1 MKHLSQGSH
10 PRVKAIEVN
19 FRTPLIS
26 LVVAAATGLL
36 LSIDVPKPLNANASE
51 IEIST
56 ALLESGSRSQE
67 IKENHP
73 EWLKSLRGVY
83 YGKLE
88 SAGSTVDVETTF
100 NFVGSVPFTGSYLYA
115 ESGEL
120 VRGSLQKCSPLP
132 ERKLDCEW
140 NDKQGK
146 GSLNIQFSETLG
158 SFEGVWT
165 GEKWN
170 MFESSEG
177 YLWEGKK

>member
-1 MKHLSQGSH
+1 MRHQAFMK
-10 PRVKAIEVN
+10 A
-19 FRTPLIS
+19 
-26 LVVAAATGLL
+26 LVVVSATGLL
-36 LSIDVPKPLNANASE
+36 LSIEVPKPLNANASE

-56 ALLESGSRSQE
+56 ALLDSGSRSQE
-67 IKENHP
+67 IKESHP

-120 VRGSLQKCSPLP
+120 VRGSLKKCSPLP
-132 ERKLDCEW
+132 EMKLNCDW
-140 NDKQGK
+140 HDRNGQ
-146 GSLNIQFSETLG
+146 GSLNIQFSETAA
-158 SFEGVWT
+158 SFKGIWT

-170 MFESSEG
+170 MFDSSEG
-177 YLWEGKK
+177 SLWEGQK

>member
-1 MKHLSQGSH
+1 MRSYKS
-10 PRVKAIEVN
+10 A
-19 FRTPLIS
+19 IS
-26 LVVAAATGLL
+26 LAVVAATGLL

-56 ALLESGSRSQE
+56 VLLDSGSRSQE

-120 VRGSLQKCSPLP
+120 VRGSLQECSPLP
-132 ERKLDCEW
+132 ELKLGCEW
-140 NDKQGK
+140 HDKNRK
-146 GSLNIQFSETLG
+146 GSLNIQFSTSLRSFKGMWTPAIGWGLG
-158 SFEGVWT
+158 NVP
-165 GEKWN
+165 N
-170 MFESSEG
+170 ES

>member
-1 MKHLSQGSH
+1 MKLRST
-10 PRVKAIEVN
+10 AIAIGIVSVTE
-19 FRTPLIS
+19 LI
-26 LVVAAATGLL
+26 
-36 LSIDVPKPLNANASE
+36 LSIGIPKSLNAKTSE

-56 ALLESGSRSQE
+56 VLLDSGSRSQE

-120 VRGSLQKCSPLP
+120 VRGSLKKCSPLP
-132 ERKLDCEW
+132 EMKLDCDW
-140 NDKQGK
+140 HDRNGQ
-146 GSLNIQFSETLG
+146 GSLNIQFSTSLR
-158 SFEGVWT
+158 SFEGMWSPANGWGLGNVP
-165 GEKWN
+165 N
-170 MFESSEG
+170 ES